1 MFISRAWGARAVRR
15 ARIERAGSGDLRLRP
30 LPPALGSLNET
41 TVTGTAQGAGA
52 RSGRETPRS
61 GLVLPGRGLRAQRV
75 EEPDGRRGRLMT
87 PQGQRAVESAGHG
100 QAGVQRLGPGDE
112 LLALRFEQR
121 LRVRPGAVQQG

>member
-1 MFISRAWGARAVRR
+1 MLISLACAATPLRP
-15 ARIERAGSGDLRLRP
+15 ARIERAASGALRLRP

-75 EEPDGRRGRLMT
+75 EEPDGRRRRLMT
-87 PQGQRAVESAGHG
+87 PQGQRAVESPGHG
-100 QAGVQRLGPGDE
+100 QAVVHRAGP
-112 LLALRFEQR
+112 AH
-121 LRVRPGAVQQG
+121 A